1 MATRPVDAQIAAQAR
16 LRQIVATAVQHI
28 WTGLPGYDEAN
39 VDQWLTQAVP
49 VVEAAQHQSV
59 SLTEAFLG
67 YELGRAVVGIPPA
80 GLVGAAVRAGALPEE
95 VYRRPFVTVWS
106 ALKAGREFE
115 DAVHSGLVRATST
128 AQMDVQLS
136 QRATL
141 QAVQESTPGVYG
153 YQRVADPG
161 ACEFCMAVNGA
172 YVKRADAMALH
183 NRCGCSLVPLRV
195 PHPHARFLPDGTDVT
210 DQYAVREHGE
220 LGLVLTA
227 PGDHFTTEHELH

>member
-1 MATRPVDAQIAAQAR
+1 MARPVDAQIAAQAR
-16 LRQIVATAVQHI
+16 LREITAAAVQRI
-28 WTGLPGYDEAN
+28 WTGLPGYDEQN
-39 VDQWLTQAVP
+39 VDQWLTQVTP
-49 VVEAAQHQSV
+49 VVEAAQRQSV
-59 SLTEAFLG
+59 SLTDAFLE
-67 YELGRAVVGIPPA
+67 YELGKAVMGVPPA
-80 GLVGAAVRAGALPEE
+80 GLIGAAVRAGVSPDV

-106 ALKAGREFE
+106 ALQAGRDWE
-115 DAVHSGLVRATST
+115 DAVNAGLVRATST

-141 QAVQESTPGVYG
+141 QAAQDTTPGIYG

-183 NRCGCSLVPLRV
+183 NRCGCGLRPLTK
-195 PHPHARFLPDGTDVT
+195 PHPHARFLPDGTDLT
-210 DQYAVREHGE
+210 DRYAVHEHGE

-227 PGDHFTTEHELH
+227 PGDHFTSEHELH